1 MIKQMNDLT
10 INKLKKISQ
19 ECYEILD
26 NYTESLE
33 RAAEEKSNIDYR
45 LTKENFENFLEKINS
60 NDDKLDAEDYLIKSF
75 REIKEIFKNDVDMI
89 FPFYQLCD
97 IQIKKDVGHL
107 TTIIKVDYNYKGKA
121 KYYKE
126 IIPFNIDMEKH
137 IASLE
142 ATLNLLKALFDM
154 MN

>member
-26 NYTESLE
+26 NYTDDLE
-33 RAAEEKSNIDYR
+33 KVAEEKYNIDPK
-45 LTKENFENFLEKINS
+45 LTKENFKNFLEKIKS
-60 NDDKLDAEDYLIKSF
+60 NDNKIDAEDYLIKSF

-107 TTIIKVDYNYKGKA
+107 TAMIKVEYNYKGKA

-142 ATLNLLKALFDM
+142 ATLNLLKVI
-154 MN
+154 

>member
-26 NYTESLE
+26 NYTDDLE
-33 RAAEEKSNIDYR
+33 KVAEEKYNIDHK
-45 LTKENFENFLEKINS
+45 LTKENFKNFLEKIKS
-60 NDDKLDAEDYLIKSF
+60 NDNKIDAEDYLIKSF

-89 FPFYQLCD
+89 FPFYQLCN

-107 TTIIKVDYNYKGKA
+107 TTIIEVNYNYKGKA

-142 ATLNLLKALFDM
+142 ATLNLLRVI
-154 MN
+154 

>member
-33 RAAEEKSNIDYR
+33 RVAEEKSNIDYR

-75 REIKEIFKNDVDMI
+75 REIKEIFKNDIDMI

-97 IQIKKDVGHL
+97 IQIKEGIRYL
-107 TTIIKVDYNYKGKA
+107 IIIIKIDYNYEGKV
-121 KYYKE
+121 KHYNE
-126 IIPFNIDMEKH
+126 IIPLNKNMEKH

-142 ATLNLLKALFDM
+142 ATLNLLRAI
-154 MN
+154 

>member
-26 NYTESLE
+26 SYTDSLE
-33 RAAEEKSNIDYR
+33 KVAEEKSNIDYK

-60 NDDKLDAEDYLIKSF
+60 NDNKIDVEYYLIKNF
-75 REIKEIFKNDVDMI
+75 REIKEIFKNDIDMI

-107 TTIIKVDYNYKGKA
+107 IAIIKVDYNYKGKA

-142 ATLNLLKALFDM
+142 ATLNLLRVI
-154 MN
+154 

>member
-26 NYTESLE
+26 NYTNELE
-33 RAAEEKSNIDYR
+33 KVAEEKYNIDHK
-45 LTKENFENFLEKINS
+45 LTKENFKNFLKKIKS
-60 NDDKLDAEDYLIKSF
+60 NDNKIDAEDYLIKSF

-107 TTIIKVDYNYKGKA
+107 TAMIKVEYNYKGKA

-142 ATLNLLKALFDM
+142 ATLNLLRVI
-154 MN
+154 

>member
-26 NYTESLE
+26 SYTDSLE
-33 RAAEEKSNIDYR
+33 KVVEEKANIDYKV
-45 LTKENFENFLEKINS
+45 TKENFENFLEKIKS
-60 NDDKLDAEDYLIKSF
+60 NDGRIDAEYYLIKSF
-75 REIKEIFKNDVDMI
+75 KEIKEIFKNDVDMI

-97 IQIKKDVGHL
+97 IQIKKDIGHL
-107 TTIIKVDYNYKGKA
+107 TAIIKVDYNYKGKA

-137 IASLE
+137 IAGLE
-142 ATLNLLKALFDM
+142 ATLNLLRVI
-154 MN
+154 